1 VAASKGAASHKQRPA
16 QPVRLE
22 FDEDSWVEIKDGN
35 GKILLSMLGK
45 QGTSQ
50 NVSGATPLSVTIG
63 NAKGVR
69 LYYKDQLLDLA
80 TNADQNVAH
89 LRLE

>member
-1 VAASKGAASHKQRPA
+1 MQV
-16 QPVRLE
+16 
-22 FDEDSWVEIKDGN
+22 KDGS

-50 NVSGATPLSVTIG
+50 SVYGPTPISVTIG

-80 TNADQNVAH
+80 TDADQNVAH